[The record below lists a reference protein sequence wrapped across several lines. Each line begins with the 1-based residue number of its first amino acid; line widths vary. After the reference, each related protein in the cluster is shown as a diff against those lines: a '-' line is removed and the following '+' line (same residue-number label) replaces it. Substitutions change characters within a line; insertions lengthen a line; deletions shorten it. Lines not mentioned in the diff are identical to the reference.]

1 MTNRLFLFL
10 AASTLVV
17 GSAGWAAAAASHS
30 LDTRL
35 SHATLVNGT
44 TIPAG
49 DYSFSWTGDTPT
61 VDVTIKHEGHVV
73 ANVQAKREQRD
84 AAARQDEIIT
94 RTSKSGPPT
103 LEELRVRG
111 NTTVLVFAAS

>member
-17 GSAGWAAAAASHS
+17 GSAGWAAAAGSHS

-49 DYSFSWTGDTPT
+49 DYRFSWTGDTPK
-61 VDVTIKHEGHVV
+61 VEVTIKQDGRVV
-73 ANVQAKREQRD
+73 ASVPAKVEDRGK
-84 AAARQDEIIT
+84 AARQDEIIT
-94 RTSKSGPPT
+94 RTSKSGTPT
-103 LEELRVRG
+103 LEELRLRG
-111 NTTVLVFAAS
+111 QTEVLVFAAS